1 MSNFPWQTW
10 NSAPF
15 NIERKPGKNPGTVIL
30 TFSGPFTT
38 RDVYSSLPTTAF
50 SKMLSL
56 EPAPGEDRPEKV
68 ILDLSN
74 CPYMD
79 STGLGMIV
87 KHHVSCQRNCVKL
100 IAAALSPRVREVF
113 KLTKVD
119 SVVLICGTVE
129 EAEMN

>member
-10 NSAPF
+10 NSAKF
-15 NIERKPGKNPGTVIL
+15 SIERKTGKDPRTVIL
-30 TFSGPFTT
+30 CFSGPFTT
-38 RDVYSSLPTTAF
+38 RDVYTSLPTLGF
-50 SKMLSL
+50 SKFLDL
-56 EPAPGEDRPEKV
+56 EAAPGEDRPVKV

-87 KHHVSCQRNCVKL
+87 KHHVHCKQNCVKL
-100 IAAALSPRVREVF
+100 MAVGMSPRVREVF

-119 SVVLICGTVE
+119 SVVPIFATVD
-129 EAEMN
+129 EAEIN